1 MKQERRM
8 PMNSLRRQLAAKLSI
23 GITLLTTPIFVV
35 ALGILFLYSHHLLYQ
50 DTATHANNI
59 LQITSQHLRSELGLV
74 ENAVNSNAWLMEEN
88 FRPDS
93 LQSICHRLLRLNRT
107 PVTCQVVTD
116 SVEMSNIKLGF
127 SVGTTANGD
136 TLFYYS
142 RALHPDGDAIK
153 GIVTA
158 GLPIKRLKTIIK
170 QAEQP
175 FPVCEF
181 LLLENDQ
188 TFDTEDAHVFYDEL
202 PDTDWTLALICPDSE
217 FEKSYRQL
225 AHIAYFLF
233 IGGLLLILIICYL
246 LTRHTIKPLH
256 KLLAYTK
263 NIVSGQYA
271 EVIPRSNRK
280 DAIGRL
286 QNSVVV
292 MQQSLLEH
300 VDSIRKTGE
309 ETQKHNEE
317 LARAQMLAEEGV
329 QKKAIFIQ
337 NVSHQMRTP
346 LNIIMGF
353 ADVLGES
360 LAAQQDSASQS
371 LLQDAELAD
380 ITETMTH
387 NAIHLRRMVQMLY
400 DSSEYGTSQ
409 ELFSGKSEYVTINN
423 IAQECIEYTRERFPK
438 TTINFE
444 SNIPPRAVVKTN
456 HLYLMRTLRELLFNA
471 AKYSDGQHIMLR
483 ISETISTIRFTV
495 EDVGPGILSDTLGM
509 IFKPFVKVDDLSEG
523 LGLGLPLAKRHA
535 LSLGGD
541 LIYDVDYHD
550 GCRFILEVPK

>member
-1 MKQERRM
+1 
-8 PMNSLRRQLAAKLSI
+8 MNSLRRQLAAKLSI

-59 LQITSQHLRSELGLV
+59 LQTTSQHLRSELGLV

-127 SVGTTANGD
+127 SVDTTANGD

-142 RALHPDGDAIK
+142 RALRPDGDAVK

-256 KLLAYTK
+256 KLLAHTK
-263 NIVSGQYA
+263 NIVSGKYA
-271 EVIPRSNRK
+271 EVIPRSNHK

-309 ETQKHNEE
+309 ETKKHNEE

-360 LAAQQDSASQS
+360 LAAQQDGASQS

-495 EDVGPGILSDTLGM
+495 EDVGPGIPSDTLGM
-509 IFKPFVKVDDLSEG
+509 IFKPFGKVDDLSEG

-541 LIYDVDYHD
+541 LLYDADYHD

>member
-1 MKQERRM
+1 
-8 PMNSLRRQLAAKLSI
+8 MNSLRRQLAAKLSI
-23 GITLLTTPIFVV
+23 GITLLTIPIFVV

-59 LQITSQHLRSELGLV
+59 LQTTSQHLRSELGLV

-127 SVGTTANGD
+127 SVDTTANGD

-142 RALHPDGDAIK
+142 RALRPDGDAVK

-256 KLLAYTK
+256 KLLAHTK
-263 NIVSGQYA
+263 NIVSGKYA
-271 EVIPRSNRK
+271 EVIPRSNHK

-360 LAAQQDSASQS
+360 LAAQQDGASQS

-400 DSSEYGTSQ
+400 DSSEYSTSQ

-495 EDVGPGILSDTLGM
+495 EDVGPGIPSDTLGM

>member
-1 MKQERRM
+1 MS
-8 PMNSLRRQLAAKLSI
+8 MNSLRRQLAAKLSI
-23 GITLLTTPIFVV
+23 GITLLTIPIFVV

-142 RALHPDGDAIK
+142 RALRPDGDAVK

-256 KLLAYTK
+256 KLLTHTK

-309 ETQKHNEE
+309 ETKKHNEE

-346 LNIIMGF
+346 LNIVMGF

-495 EDVGPGILSDTLGM
+495 EDVGPGIPSDTLGM
-509 IFKPFVKVDDLSEG
+509 IFKPFGKVDDLSEG

-541 LIYDVDYHD
+541 LTYDVDYHD

>member
-1 MKQERRM
+1 M

-59 LQITSQHLRSELGLV
+59 LQTTSQHLRSELGLV

-127 SVGTTANGD
+127 SVDTTANGD

-142 RALHPDGDAIK
+142 RALRPDGDAVK

-256 KLLAYTK
+256 KLLTHTK

-271 EVIPRSNRK
+271 EVIPRSNHK

-309 ETQKHNEE
+309 ETKKHNEE

-346 LNIIMGF
+346 LNIVMGF

-495 EDVGPGILSDTLGM
+495 EDVGPGIPSDTLGM

>member
-1 MKQERRM
+1 
-8 PMNSLRRQLAAKLSI
+8 MNSLRRQLAAKLSI

-59 LQITSQHLRSELGLV
+59 LQTTSQHLRSELGLV

-93 LQSICHRLLRLNRT
+93 LQSICHRLLMLNRT

-127 SVGTTANGD
+127 SVDTTANGD

-142 RALHPDGDAIK
+142 RALRPDGDAVK

-271 EVIPRSNRK
+271 EVIPRSNHK

-309 ETQKHNEE
+309 ETKKHNEE

-495 EDVGPGILSDTLGM
+495 EDVGPGIPSDTLGM
-509 IFKPFVKVDDLSEG
+509 IFKPFGKVDDLSEG

-541 LIYDVDYHD
+541 LLYDADYHD

>member
-1 MKQERRM
+1 
-8 PMNSLRRQLAAKLSI
+8 MNSLRRQLAAKLSI

-59 LQITSQHLRSELGLV
+59 LQTTSQHLRSELGLV

-127 SVGTTANGD
+127 SVDTTANGD

-142 RALHPDGDAIK
+142 RALRPDGDAVK

-256 KLLAYTK
+256 KLLAHTK

-309 ETQKHNEE
+309 ETKKHNEE

-346 LNIIMGF
+346 LNIVMGF

-483 ISETISTIRFTV
+483 ITETISTIRFTV
-495 EDVGPGILSDTLGM
+495 EDVGPGIPSDTLGM

-541 LIYDVDYHD
+541 LTYDVDYHD

>member
-1 MKQERRM
+1 MS
-8 PMNSLRRQLAAKLSI
+8 MNSLRRQLAAKLSI
-23 GITLLTTPIFVV
+23 GITLLTIPIFVV

-142 RALHPDGDAIK
+142 RALRPDGDAVK

-256 KLLAYTK
+256 KLLTHTK

-309 ETQKHNEE
+309 ETKKHNEE

-346 LNIIMGF
+346 LNIVMGF

-495 EDVGPGILSDTLGM
+495 EDVGPGIPSDTLGM

>member
-1 MKQERRM
+1 
-8 PMNSLRRQLAAKLSI
+8 MNSLRRQLAAKLSI

-59 LQITSQHLRSELGLV
+59 LQTTSQHLRSELGLV

-127 SVGTTANGD
+127 SVDTTANGD

-142 RALHPDGDAIK
+142 RALRPDGDAVK

-256 KLLAYTK
+256 KLLAHTK

-309 ETQKHNEE
+309 ETKKHNEE

-495 EDVGPGILSDTLGM
+495 EDVGPGIPSDTLGM

-541 LIYDVDYHD
+541 LLYDADYHD

>member
-1 MKQERRM
+1 
-8 PMNSLRRQLAAKLSI
+8 MNSLRRQLAAKLSI
-23 GITLLTTPIFVV
+23 GITLLTIPIFVV

-59 LQITSQHLRSELGLV
+59 LQTTSQHLRSELGLV

-127 SVGTTANGD
+127 SVDTTANGD

-142 RALHPDGDAIK
+142 RALRPDGDAVK

-309 ETQKHNEE
+309 ETKKHNEE

-353 ADVLGES
+353 ANVLGES

-400 DSSEYGTSQ
+400 DSSEYGISQ

-495 EDVGPGILSDTLGM
+495 EDVGPGIPSDTLGM
-509 IFKPFVKVDDLSEG
+509 IFKPFGKVDDLSEG

-541 LIYDVDYHD
+541 LLYDADYHD

>member
-1 MKQERRM
+1 
-8 PMNSLRRQLAAKLSI
+8 MNSLRRQLAAKLSI

-59 LQITSQHLRSELGLV
+59 LQTTSQHLRSELGLV

-127 SVGTTANGD
+127 SVDTTANGD

-142 RALHPDGDAIK
+142 RALRPDGDAVK

-271 EVIPRSNRK
+271 EVIPRSNHK

-309 ETQKHNEE
+309 ETKKHNEE

-380 ITETMTH
+380 ITETMTY

-495 EDVGPGILSDTLGM
+495 EDVGPGIPSDTLGM
-509 IFKPFVKVDDLSEG
+509 IFKPFGKVDDLSEG

-541 LIYDVDYHD
+541 LLYDADYHD

>member
-1 MKQERRM
+1 MS
-8 PMNSLRRQLAAKLSI
+8 MNSLRRQLAAKLSI
-23 GITLLTTPIFVV
+23 GITLLTIPIFVV

-142 RALHPDGDAIK
+142 RALRPDGDAIK

-256 KLLAYTK
+256 KLLTHTK

-271 EVIPRSNRK
+271 EAIPRSNRK

-309 ETQKHNEE
+309 ETKKHNEE

-346 LNIIMGF
+346 LNIVMGF
-353 ADVLGES
+353 ADVLGDS

-444 SNIPPRAVVKTN
+444 SNIPVRAVVKTN

-495 EDVGPGILSDTLGM
+495 EDVGPGIPSDTLGL
-509 IFKPFVKVDDLSEG
+509 IFKPFVKIDDLSEG

-541 LIYDVDYHD
+541 LLYDVDYHD

>member
-1 MKQERRM
+1 
-8 PMNSLRRQLAAKLSI
+8 MNSLRRQLAAKLSI

-59 LQITSQHLRSELGLV
+59 LQTTSQHLRSELGLV

-127 SVGTTANGD
+127 SVDTTANGD

-142 RALHPDGDAIK
+142 RALRPDGDAVK

-256 KLLAYTK
+256 KLLAHTK
-263 NIVSGQYA
+263 NIVSGKYA
-271 EVIPRSNRK
+271 EVIPRSNHK

-360 LAAQQDSASQS
+360 LAAQQDGASQS

-380 ITETMTH
+380 ITETMTY

-495 EDVGPGILSDTLGM
+495 EDVGPGIPSDTLGM

>member
-1 MKQERRM
+1 
-8 PMNSLRRQLAAKLSI
+8 MNSLRRQLAAKLSI
-23 GITLLTTPIFVV
+23 GITLLTIPIFVV

-59 LQITSQHLRSELGLV
+59 LQTTSQHLRSELGLV

-127 SVGTTANGD
+127 SVDTTANGD

-142 RALHPDGDAIK
+142 RALRPDGDAVK

-256 KLLAYTK
+256 KLLAHTK

-271 EVIPRSNRK
+271 EVIPRSNHK

-309 ETQKHNEE
+309 ETKKHNEE

-346 LNIIMGF
+346 LNIVMGF

-360 LAAQQDSASQS
+360 LATQQDGASQS

-380 ITETMTH
+380 ITETMTY

-495 EDVGPGILSDTLGM
+495 EDVGPGIPSDTLGM

-541 LIYDVDYHD
+541 LLYDADYHD

>member
-1 MKQERRM
+1 
-8 PMNSLRRQLAAKLSI
+8 MNSLRRQLAAKLSI

-59 LQITSQHLRSELGLV
+59 LQTTSQHLRSELGLV

-127 SVGTTANGD
+127 SVDTTANGD

-142 RALHPDGDAIK
+142 RALRPDGDAVK

-256 KLLAYTK
+256 KLLAHTK
-263 NIVSGQYA
+263 NIVSGKYA
-271 EVIPRSNRK
+271 EVIPRSNHK

-309 ETQKHNEE
+309 ETKKHNEE

-346 LNIIMGF
+346 LNIVMGF

-523 LGLGLPLAKRHA
+523 LGLGIPLAKRHA

>member
-1 MKQERRM
+1 
-8 PMNSLRRQLAAKLSI
+8 MNSLRRQLAAKLSI

-59 LQITSQHLRSELGLV
+59 LQTTSQHLRRELGLV

-127 SVGTTANGD
+127 SVDTTANGD

-142 RALHPDGDAIK
+142 RALRPDGDAVK

-256 KLLAYTK
+256 KLLAHTK
-263 NIVSGQYA
+263 NIVSGKYA
-271 EVIPRSNRK
+271 EVIPRSNHK

-309 ETQKHNEE
+309 ETKKHNEE

-346 LNIIMGF
+346 LNIVMGF

-495 EDVGPGILSDTLGM
+495 EDVGPGIPSDTLGM

>member
-1 MKQERRM
+1 
-8 PMNSLRRQLAAKLSI
+8 MNSLRRQLAAKLSI
-23 GITLLTTPIFVV
+23 GITLLTIPIFVV

-59 LQITSQHLRSELGLV
+59 LQTTSQHLRSELGLV

-127 SVGTTANGD
+127 SVDTTANGD

-142 RALHPDGDAIK
+142 RALRPDGDAVK

-256 KLLAYTK
+256 KLLAHTK

-271 EVIPRSNRK
+271 EVIPRSNHK

-309 ETQKHNEE
+309 ETKKHNEE

-346 LNIIMGF
+346 LNIVMGF

-360 LAAQQDSASQS
+360 LATQQDGASQS

-380 ITETMTH
+380 ITETMTY

-495 EDVGPGILSDTLGM
+495 EDVGPGIPSDTLGM
-509 IFKPFVKVDDLSEG
+509 IFKPFGKVDDLSEG

-541 LIYDVDYHD
+541 LTYDVDYHD

>member
-1 MKQERRM
+1 
-8 PMNSLRRQLAAKLSI
+8 MNSLRRQLAAKLSI

-59 LQITSQHLRSELGLV
+59 LQTTSQHLRSELGLV

-93 LQSICHRLLRLNRT
+93 LQSICHRLLMLNRT

-127 SVGTTANGD
+127 SVDTTANGD

-142 RALHPDGDAIK
+142 RALRPDGDAVK

-271 EVIPRSNRK
+271 EVIPRSNHK

-309 ETQKHNEE
+309 ETKKHNEE

-346 LNIIMGF
+346 LNIVMGF

-471 AKYSDGQHIMLR
+471 AKDSDGQHIMLR

-495 EDVGPGILSDTLGM
+495 EDVGPGIPSDTLGM
-509 IFKPFVKVDDLSEG
+509 IFKPFGKVDDLSEG

-541 LIYDVDYHD
+541 LLYDADYHD

>member
-1 MKQERRM
+1 
-8 PMNSLRRQLAAKLSI
+8 MNSLRRQLAAKLSI

-59 LQITSQHLRSELGLV
+59 LQTTSQHLRRELGLV

-127 SVGTTANGD
+127 SVDTTANGD

-142 RALHPDGDAIK
+142 RALRPDGDAVK

-541 LIYDVDYHD
+541 LLYDADYHD

>member
-1 MKQERRM
+1 
-8 PMNSLRRQLAAKLSI
+8 MNSLRRQLAAKLSI

-59 LQITSQHLRSELGLV
+59 LQTTSQHLRRELGLV

-93 LQSICHRLLRLNRT
+93 LQSICHRLLMLNRT

-127 SVGTTANGD
+127 SVDTTANGD

-142 RALHPDGDAIK
+142 RALRPDGDAVK

-256 KLLAYTK
+256 KLLTHTK

-309 ETQKHNEE
+309 ETKKHNEE

-346 LNIIMGF
+346 LNIVMGF

-495 EDVGPGILSDTLGM
+495 EDVGPGIPSDTLGM
-509 IFKPFVKVDDLSEG
+509 IFKPFGKVDDLSEG

-541 LIYDVDYHD
+541 LLYDADYHD

>member
-1 MKQERRM
+1 
-8 PMNSLRRQLAAKLSI
+8 MNSLRRQLAAKLSI

-59 LQITSQHLRSELGLV
+59 LQTTSQHLRSELGLV

-127 SVGTTANGD
+127 SVDTTANGD

-142 RALHPDGDAIK
+142 RALRPDGDAVK

-256 KLLAYTK
+256 KLLAHTK

-271 EVIPRSNRK
+271 EVIPRSNHK

-309 ETQKHNEE
+309 ETKKHNEE

-346 LNIIMGF
+346 LNIVMGF

-495 EDVGPGILSDTLGM
+495 EDVGPGIPSDTLGM
-509 IFKPFVKVDDLSEG
+509 IFKPFGKVDDLSEG

-541 LIYDVDYHD
+541 LTYDVDYHD

>member
-1 MKQERRM
+1 
-8 PMNSLRRQLAAKLSI
+8 MNSLRRQLAAKLSI

-59 LQITSQHLRSELGLV
+59 LQTTSQHLRSELGLV

-93 LQSICHRLLRLNRT
+93 LQSICRRLLRLNRT

-127 SVGTTANGD
+127 SVDTTANGD

-142 RALHPDGDAIK
+142 RALRPDGDAVK

-188 TFDTEDAHVFYDEL
+188 TFETDDAHIFYDEL

-256 KLLAYTK
+256 KLLTHTK

-271 EVIPRSNRK
+271 EVIPRSNHK

-286 QNSVVV
+286 QNSVVI

-360 LAAQQDSASQS
+360 LAAQQDGASQS

-400 DSSEYGTSQ
+400 DSSEYSTSQ

-495 EDVGPGILSDTLGM
+495 EDVGPGIPSDTLGM

-541 LIYDVDYHD
+541 LTYDVDYHD

>member
-1 MKQERRM
+1 
-8 PMNSLRRQLAAKLSI
+8 MNSLRRQLAAKLSI

-59 LQITSQHLRSELGLV
+59 LQTTSQHLRRELGLV

-127 SVGTTANGD
+127 SVDTTANGD

-142 RALHPDGDAIK
+142 RALRPDGDAVK

-256 KLLAYTK
+256 KLLAHTK
-263 NIVSGQYA
+263 NIVSGKYA
-271 EVIPRSNRK
+271 EGIPRSNRK

-309 ETQKHNEE
+309 ETKKHNEE

-346 LNIIMGF
+346 LNIVMGF

-495 EDVGPGILSDTLGM
+495 EDVGPGIPSDTLGM

>member
-1 MKQERRM
+1 
-8 PMNSLRRQLAAKLSI
+8 MNSLRRQLAAKLSI

-59 LQITSQHLRSELGLV
+59 LQTTSQHLRSELGLV

-127 SVGTTANGD
+127 SVDTTANGD

-142 RALHPDGDAIK
+142 RALRPDGDAVK

-256 KLLAYTK
+256 KLLAHTK

-271 EVIPRSNRK
+271 EVIPRSNHK

-309 ETQKHNEE
+309 ETKKHNEE

-346 LNIIMGF
+346 LNIVMGF

-360 LAAQQDSASQS
+360 LATQQDGASQS

-495 EDVGPGILSDTLGM
+495 EDVGPGIPSDTLGM
-509 IFKPFVKVDDLSEG
+509 IFKPFGKVDDLSEG

-541 LIYDVDYHD
+541 LTYDVDYHD

>member
-1 MKQERRM
+1 
-8 PMNSLRRQLAAKLSI
+8 MNSLRRQLAAKLSI

-59 LQITSQHLRSELGLV
+59 LQTTSQHLRSELGLM

-127 SVGTTANGD
+127 SVDTTANGD

-142 RALHPDGDAIK
+142 RALRPDGDAVK

-256 KLLAYTK
+256 KLLTHTK

-271 EVIPRSNRK
+271 EGIPRSNRK

-309 ETQKHNEE
+309 ETKKHNEE

-495 EDVGPGILSDTLGM
+495 EDVGPGIPSDTLGM
-509 IFKPFVKVDDLSEG
+509 IFKPFGKVDDLSEG

>member
-1 MKQERRM
+1 
-8 PMNSLRRQLAAKLSI
+8 MNSLRRQLAAKLSI
-23 GITLLTTPIFVV
+23 GITLLTIPIFVV

-59 LQITSQHLRSELGLV
+59 LQTTSQHLRSELGLV

-93 LQSICHRLLRLNRT
+93 LQSICRRLLRLNRT

-127 SVGTTANGD
+127 SVSTTANGD

-142 RALHPDGDAIK
+142 RALRPDSDAVK

-256 KLLAYTK
+256 KLLTHTK

-360 LAAQQDSASQS
+360 LAAQQDGASQS

-400 DSSEYGTSQ
+400 DSSEYSTSQ

-495 EDVGPGILSDTLGM
+495 EDVGPGIPSDTLGM

-541 LIYDVDYHD
+541 LTYDVDYHD

>member
-1 MKQERRM
+1 
-8 PMNSLRRQLAAKLSI
+8 MNSLRRQLAAKLSI

-59 LQITSQHLRSELGLV
+59 LQTTSQHLRSELGLV

-127 SVGTTANGD
+127 SVDTTANGD

-142 RALHPDGDAIK
+142 RALRPDGDAVK

-256 KLLAYTK
+256 KLLTHTK

-309 ETQKHNEE
+309 ETKKHNEE

-346 LNIIMGF
+346 LNIVMGF

-495 EDVGPGILSDTLGM
+495 EDVGPGIPSDTLGM
-509 IFKPFVKVDDLSEG
+509 IFKPFGKVDDLSEG

-541 LIYDVDYHD
+541 LLYDADYHD

>member
-1 MKQERRM
+1 
-8 PMNSLRRQLAAKLSI
+8 MNSLRRQLAAKLSI

-59 LQITSQHLRSELGLV
+59 LQTTSQHLRSELGLV

-127 SVGTTANGD
+127 SVDTTANGD

-142 RALHPDGDAIK
+142 RALRPDGDAVK

-256 KLLAYTK
+256 KLLTHTK

-271 EVIPRSNRK
+271 EVIPRSNHK

-300 VDSIRKTGE
+300 VDSIHKTGE
-309 ETQKHNEE
+309 ETKKHNEE

-360 LAAQQDSASQS
+360 FAAQQDSASQS

-423 IAQECIEYTRERFPK
+423 IAQECIEYTRKRFPK

-495 EDVGPGILSDTLGM
+495 EDVGPGIPSDTLGM
-509 IFKPFVKVDDLSEG
+509 IFKPFGKVDDLSEG

-541 LIYDVDYHD
+541 LLYDADYHD

>member
-1 MKQERRM
+1 
-8 PMNSLRRQLAAKLSI
+8 MNSLRRQLAAKLSI

-59 LQITSQHLRSELGLV
+59 LQTTSQHLRSELGLV

-93 LQSICHRLLRLNRT
+93 LQSICRRLLRLNRT

-127 SVGTTANGD
+127 SVDTTANGD

-142 RALHPDGDAIK
+142 RALRPDGDAVK

-256 KLLAYTK
+256 KLLAHTK
-263 NIVSGQYA
+263 NIVSGKYA
-271 EVIPRSNRK
+271 EVIPRSNHK

-360 LAAQQDSASQS
+360 LAAQQDGASQS

-400 DSSEYGTSQ
+400 DSSEYSTSQ

-495 EDVGPGILSDTLGM
+495 EDVGPGIPSDTLGL

-541 LIYDVDYHD
+541 LLYDADYHD

>member
-1 MKQERRM
+1 
-8 PMNSLRRQLAAKLSI
+8 MNSLRRQLAAKLSI

-59 LQITSQHLRSELGLV
+59 LQTTSQHLRRELGLV

-127 SVGTTANGD
+127 SVDTTANGD

-142 RALHPDGDAIK
+142 RALRPDGDAVK

-256 KLLAYTK
+256 KLLAHTK
-263 NIVSGQYA
+263 NIVSGKYA
-271 EVIPRSNRK
+271 EGIPRSNRK

-309 ETQKHNEE
+309 ETKKHNEE

-346 LNIIMGF
+346 LNIVMGF

-495 EDVGPGILSDTLGM
+495 EDVGPGIPSDTLGM
-509 IFKPFVKVDDLSEG
+509 IFKPFGKVDDLSEG

-541 LIYDVDYHD
+541 LLYDADYHD

>member
-1 MKQERRM
+1 
-8 PMNSLRRQLAAKLSI
+8 MNSLRRQLAAKLSI

-59 LQITSQHLRSELGLV
+59 LQTTSQHLRSELGLV

-127 SVGTTANGD
+127 SVDTTANGD

-142 RALHPDGDAIK
+142 RALRPDGDAVK

-256 KLLAYTK
+256 KLLAHTK

-271 EVIPRSNRK
+271 EVIPRSNHK

-309 ETQKHNEE
+309 ETKKHNEE

-346 LNIIMGF
+346 LNIVMGF

-360 LAAQQDSASQS
+360 LATQQDGASQS

-380 ITETMTH
+380 ITETMTY

-495 EDVGPGILSDTLGM
+495 EDVGPGIPSDTLGM
-509 IFKPFVKVDDLSEG
+509 IFKPFGKVDDLSEG

-541 LIYDVDYHD
+541 LTYDVDYHD

>member
-1 MKQERRM
+1 
-8 PMNSLRRQLAAKLSI
+8 MNSLRRQLAAKLSI

-59 LQITSQHLRSELGLV
+59 LQTTSQHLRRELGLV

-127 SVGTTANGD
+127 SVDTTANGD

-142 RALHPDGDAIK
+142 RALRPDGDAVK

-256 KLLAYTK
+256 KLLTHTK

-309 ETQKHNEE
+309 ETKKHNEE

-346 LNIIMGF
+346 LNIVMGF

-541 LIYDVDYHD
+541 LLYDADYHD

>member
-1 MKQERRM
+1 MS
-8 PMNSLRRQLAAKLSI
+8 MNSLRRQLAAKLSI
-23 GITLLTTPIFVV
+23 GITLLTIPIFVV

-142 RALHPDGDAIK
+142 RALRPDGDAIK

-256 KLLAYTK
+256 KLLAHTK
-263 NIVSGQYA
+263 NIVSGKYA

-292 MQQSLLEH
+292 MQQSLWEH

-309 ETQKHNEE
+309 ETKKHNEE

-346 LNIIMGF
+346 LNIVMGF

-438 TTINFE
+438 ATINFE

-495 EDVGPGILSDTLGM
+495 EDVGPGIPSDTLGM

-541 LIYDVDYHD
+541 LLYDADYHD

>member
-1 MKQERRM
+1 
-8 PMNSLRRQLAAKLSI
+8 MNSLRRQLAAKLSI

-59 LQITSQHLRSELGLV
+59 LQTTSQHLRSELGLV

-127 SVGTTANGD
+127 SVDTTANGD

-142 RALHPDGDAIK
+142 RALRPDGDAVK

-256 KLLAYTK
+256 KLLAHTK
-263 NIVSGQYA
+263 NIVSGKYA
-271 EVIPRSNRK
+271 EVIPRSNHK

-309 ETQKHNEE
+309 ETKKHNEE

-346 LNIIMGF
+346 LNIVMGF

-438 TTINFE
+438 TTINLE

-495 EDVGPGILSDTLGM
+495 EDVGPGIPSDTLGM
-509 IFKPFVKVDDLSEG
+509 IFKPFGKVDDLSEG

-535 LSLGGD
+535 LSFGGD
-541 LIYDVDYHD
+541 LLYDADYHD

>member
-1 MKQERRM
+1 
-8 PMNSLRRQLAAKLSI
+8 MNSLRRQLAAKLSI

-59 LQITSQHLRSELGLV
+59 LQTTSQHLRSELGLV

-127 SVGTTANGD
+127 SVDTTANGD

-142 RALHPDGDAIK
+142 RALRPDGDAVK

-271 EVIPRSNRK
+271 EGIPRSNRK

-346 LNIIMGF
+346 LNIVMGF

-495 EDVGPGILSDTLGM
+495 EDVGPGIPSDTLGM
-509 IFKPFVKVDDLSEG
+509 IFKPFGKVDDLSEG

>member
-1 MKQERRM
+1 
-8 PMNSLRRQLAAKLSI
+8 MNSLRRQLAAKLSI

-59 LQITSQHLRSELGLV
+59 LQTTSQHLRSELGLM

-127 SVGTTANGD
+127 SVDTTANGD

-142 RALHPDGDAIK
+142 RALRPDGDAVK

-256 KLLAYTK
+256 KLLAHTK
-263 NIVSGQYA
+263 NIVSGKYA
-271 EVIPRSNRK
+271 EVIPRSNHK

-309 ETQKHNEE
+309 ETKKHNEE

-495 EDVGPGILSDTLGM
+495 EDVGPGIPSDTLGM
-509 IFKPFVKVDDLSEG
+509 IFKPFGKVDDLSEG

-541 LIYDVDYHD
+541 LLYDADYHD

>member
-1 MKQERRM
+1 
-8 PMNSLRRQLAAKLSI
+8 MNSLRRQLAAKLSI

-59 LQITSQHLRSELGLV
+59 LQTTSQHLRSELGLV

-127 SVGTTANGD
+127 SVDTTANGD

-142 RALHPDGDAIK
+142 RALRPDGDAVK

-256 KLLAYTK
+256 KLLTHTK

-346 LNIIMGF
+346 LNIVMGF

-495 EDVGPGILSDTLGM
+495 EDVGPGIPSDTLGM

>member
-1 MKQERRM
+1 MS
-8 PMNSLRRQLAAKLSI
+8 MNSLRRQLAAKLSI
-23 GITLLTTPIFVV
+23 GITLLTIPIFVV

-142 RALHPDGDAIK
+142 RALRPDGDAVK

-256 KLLAYTK
+256 KLLTHTK

-309 ETQKHNEE
+309 ETKKHNEE

-346 LNIIMGF
+346 LNIVMGF

-495 EDVGPGILSDTLGM
+495 EDVGPGIPSDTLGM

-541 LIYDVDYHD
+541 LTYDVDYHD

>member
-1 MKQERRM
+1 
-8 PMNSLRRQLAAKLSI
+8 MNSLRRQLAAKLSI

-59 LQITSQHLRSELGLV
+59 LQTTSQHLRSELGLV

-93 LQSICHRLLRLNRT
+93 LQSICHRLLMLNRT

-127 SVGTTANGD
+127 SVDTTANGD

-142 RALHPDGDAIK
+142 RALRPDGDAVK

-256 KLLAYTK
+256 KLLTHTK

-309 ETQKHNEE
+309 ETKKHNEE

-346 LNIIMGF
+346 LNIVMGF

-495 EDVGPGILSDTLGM
+495 EDVGPGIPSDTLGM
-509 IFKPFVKVDDLSEG
+509 IFKPFGKVDDLSEG

-541 LIYDVDYHD
+541 LTYDVDYHD